1 MKKQTMIL
9 ASMMV
14 FGLATTAQ
22 AGEGHDMDGH
32 DMKQHAQHE
41 GGHGDM
47 KGHDMGSH
55 DMDAHDNMKHGD
67 MKMGKSSAMFL
78 EKKEVDGYTV
88 SFHIMP
94 AKDGMGHGGSHNL
107 MVKVEQDGKALS
119 DVVINSKVFHP
130 NNSSESKMLM
140 KMGDWYMAG
149 YDLGHAGKHGIMVL
163 FKTADGKK
171 HKASVYYT
179 EGK

>member
-1 MKKQTMIL
+1 MKKVVMIAGMMAL
-9 ASMMV
+9 ASV
-14 FGLATTAQ
+14 QVVQ
-22 AGEGHDMDGH
+22 ANEGHDMSGH
-32 DMKQHAQHE
+32 DMKQHAQHT
-41 GGHGDM
+41 
-47 KGHDMGSH
+47 
-55 DMDAHDNMKHGD
+55 AHDGMKHEHQNMD
-67 MKMGKSSAMFL
+67 MASNMFL

-107 MVKVEQDGKALS
+107 MVKVEQDGKALTN
-119 DVVINSKVFHP
+119 VLVNSKVFHP
-130 NNSSESKMLM
+130 NNSSETKMLM

-171 HKASVYYT
+171 HKASIYYT
-179 EGK
+179 GEK

>member
-1 MKKQTMIL
+1 MKKKIAVIVGMMAL
-9 ASMMV
+9 AS
-14 FGLATTAQ
+14 AQ
-22 AGEGHDMDGH
+22 VVHANEGHDMSGHEMKQYGQH
-32 DMKQHAQHE
+32 DMNS
-41 GGHGDM
+41 GHGDM
-47 KGHDMGSH
+47 K
-55 DMDAHDNMKHGD
+55 MD
-67 MKMGKSSAMFL
+67 KSSSMFL

-94 AKDGMGHGGSHNL
+94 AKAGMGHGGSHNL

-149 YDLGHAGKHGIMVL
+149 YDLGHAGKHGIMIL

-171 HKASVYYT
+171 HKTSVYYT

>member
-1 MKKQTMIL
+1 MKKTAMIVGMMTL
-9 ASMMV
+9 ASV
-14 FGLATTAQ
+14 QVVHAN
-22 AGEGHDMDGH
+22 EGHGMSGH

-41 GGHGDM
+41 GGH
-47 KGHDMGSH
+47 HDMSGGHS
-55 DMDAHDNMKHGD
+55 D
-67 MKMGKSSAMFL
+67 MKMDKSSSMFL

-107 MVKVEQDGKALS
+107 MVKVEQGGNALT
-119 DVVINSKVFHP
+119 DVLINSKVFHP

-149 YDLGHAGKHGIMVL
+149 YDLGHAGKHGIMIL
-163 FKTADGKK
+163 FKTSDGKK
-171 HKASVYYT
+171 HKASVYYSDS
-179 EGK
+179 K

>member
-14 FGLATTAQ
+14 LGLATTAQ
-22 AGEGHDMDGH
+22 AGEGHDMGGH

-41 GGHGDM
+41 GGHDM
-47 KGHDMGSH
+47 GSHDMGSH
-55 DMDAHDNMKHGD
+55 DKHGD

-107 MVKVEQDGKALS
+107 MVKVEQGGKALS

-171 HKASVYYT
+171 HKTSVYYK
-179 EGK
+179 EEK

>member
-1 MKKQTMIL
+1 MKKQAMIL
-9 ASMMV
+9 ASLMAMG
-14 FGLATTAQ
+14 FATAAQ
-22 AGEGHDMDGH
+22 ANEGHDMSGH

-41 GGHGDM
+41 GDH
-47 KGHDMGSH
+47 HDMNSG
-55 DMDAHDNMKHGD
+55 HGD
-67 MKMGKSSAMFL
+67 MKMGQSSAMFL

-107 MVKVEQDGKALS
+107 MVKVEQGGKALT
-119 DVVINSKVFHP
+119 DVLINSKVFHP

-149 YDLGHAGKHGIMVL
+149 YDLGHAGKHGVMIL

-171 HKASVYYT
+171 HKTSVYYT
-179 EGK
+179 GEK

>member
-9 ASMMV
+9 ASLMV

-22 AGEGHDMDGH
+22 ASEGHDMSGH

-41 GGHGDM
+41 GGHHDM
-47 KGHDMGSH
+47 NNGHD
-55 DMDAHDNMKHGD
+55 D

-107 MVKVEQDGKALS
+107 MVKVEQDGKALT
-119 DVVINSKVFHP
+119 DVLINSKVFHP

-149 YDLGHAGKHGIMVL
+149 YDLGHAGKHGVMIL

-171 HKASVYYT
+171 HKTSVYYT

>member
-1 MKKQTMIL
+1 MKKRIVMIVGMMAL
-9 ASMMV
+9 AS
-14 FGLATTAQ
+14 AQ
-22 AGEGHDMDGH
+22 VVQANEGHDMSGH
-32 DMKQHAQHE
+32 EMKQHAQHDASHHDMNS
-41 GGHGDM
+41 GHGDM
-47 KGHDMGSH
+47 Q
-55 DMDAHDNMKHGD
+55 MD
-67 MKMGKSSAMFL
+67 KSSSMFL

-130 NNSSESKMLM
+130 NDSSESKMLM

-149 YDLGHAGKHGIMVL
+149 YDLGHAGKHGVMIL

-171 HKASVYYT
+171 HKTSVYYT

>member
-1 MKKQTMIL
+1 MKKKIAVIVGMMAL
-9 ASMMV
+9 AS
-14 FGLATTAQ
+14 AQ
-22 AGEGHDMDGH
+22 VVQANEGHDMSGH
-32 DMKQHAQHE
+32 EMKQHGQHE
-41 GGHGDM
+41 GSHHDMNSGHGDM
-47 KGHDMGSH
+47 Q
-55 DMDAHDNMKHGD
+55 MD
-67 MKMGKSSAMFL
+67 KSSAMFL

-107 MVKVEQDGKALS
+107 MVKVEQGGKALS

-149 YDLGHAGKHGIMVL
+149 YDLGHAGKHGVMIL

-171 HKASVYYT
+171 HKTSIYYT